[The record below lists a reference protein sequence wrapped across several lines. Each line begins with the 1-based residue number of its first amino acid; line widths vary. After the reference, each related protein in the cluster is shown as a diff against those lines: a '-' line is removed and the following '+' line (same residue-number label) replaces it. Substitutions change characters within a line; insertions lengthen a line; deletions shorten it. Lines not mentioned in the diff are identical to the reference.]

1 MAATFTGSIT
11 RKARGSGKYIVAT
24 PAGTAIITVNSTG
37 TLSFFTGA
45 GSAQGAAITAPT
57 APGAVYAQAEAASM
71 KTAVDAIR
79 VLLTN
84 LGLTL

>member
-1 MAATFTGSIT
+1 MAANINIV
-11 RKARGSGKYIVAT
+11 RKARGTGKYVIAT
-24 PAGTAIITVNSTG
+24 PSGTGVINVSSTG
-37 TLSFFTGA
+37 LLSFFTGA